1 MRNKKFYTKA
11 TSRSKTGFPGVYK
24 TGGNNKGDFY
34 QARIVVDKKE
44 LYLGVFKT
52 IEQALAVRKEAE
64 EKYYG
69 GNPYESVC

>member
-1 MRNKKFYTKA
+1 MRKAKYYTKA

-24 TGGNNKGDFY
+24 TGGNNKGEFY

-44 LYLGVFKT
+44 MYLGVFKT

-69 GNPYESVC
+69 GNPYEVGC

>member
-1 MRNKKFYTKA
+1 MRKAKYYTKA
-11 TSRSKTGFPGVYK
+11 TRRSKTGFPGVYK
-24 TGGNNKGDFY
+24 TGGNNNGEFY

-44 LYLGVFKT
+44 KYLGVFKT

-69 GNPYESVC
+69 GNPYEAVC